1 MKKTLITLV
10 AVVVMVLLTGCEA
23 KEEVLTCTLKQEQ
36 TGMVMNQEIEATFIN
51 NEVTDMTMDIDVNL
65 DDTYAPYIDTM
76 KTTFEEQFKTYS
88 DNGAKVE
95 VTSVGNVVEI
105 DIDFDLKNMSL
116 EQKKNLDMLDVYG
129 TKAATQEELEK
140 QGYTC
145 R

>member
-10 AVVVMVLLTGCEA
+10 AVVMMVLLTGCEA

-36 TGMVMNQEIEATFIN
+36 TGMVMNQEIEAEFVN
-51 NEVTDMTMDIDVNL
+51 NEVVDMSMDIDVNL

-95 VTSVGNVVEI
+95 VTSEGNVVEI

>member
-10 AVVVMVLLTGCEA
+10 AVAMMVLLTGCEA

-65 DDTYAPYIDTM
+65 DDTYVPYIDTM

-95 VTSVGNVVEI
+95 VTSEGNVVEI

>member
-10 AVVVMVLLTGCEA
+10 AVVMMVLLTGCEA

-65 DDTYAPYIDTM
+65 DDTYVPYIDTM

-95 VTSVGNVVEI
+95 VTSEGNVVEI